1 MEDQNKTKI
10 QLIEELNQL
19 RDLLYEKVE
28 QPDRNSNL
36 NNHSLEVLRL
46 RAIIDN
52 SPEAIVL
59 LEKSGTIIDF
69 NSRVQNWLDYHPKEI
84 IGKNFNDLPF
94 LPLGSKTKIIKNLTL
109 RISGQS
115 VPPYEVTFTDR
126 SGKIKTGLISVSTI
140 KNEKNKTEQILVI
153 ISDISE
159 QKKVEKTLL
168 KQQAQLKTIFSATA
182 DLIILLD
189 DNLVY
194 QAVNPAYCQF
204 TNKKEKDVIG
214 KTHFDFFPE
223 EEAKIYE
230 QSDLVVLKSGQ
241 QQIEERK
248 AYGINGEDKWVQ
260 VVKAPIHSE
269 SGEITGVLTSIRDIT
284 KRKLTEIAIQESQER
299 YRSLADA
306 TFEAVFVSEKGICI
320 DVNQTASDMFGYK
333 CNELI
338 GCFGTKFIA
347 PKHRKTVE
355 NNMLTGYE
363 KPYESEALR
372 KDGSTFFCEIRGKMI
387 KHKGKDLRITVIRDI
402 DEQVKAK
409 NKLVE
414 SEMKFKT
421 LYSSSQDAIM
431 MLSPEDGFFAGNEA
445 SIKLFGCK
453 DEKEFIDQ
461 EPASLSPLNQPDN
474 SLSSEK
480 AKKMMALAL
489 KKGSHFFEWKHK
501 RMDGSEFYATVLLTK
516 MQFLSNKV
524 LQATVRDTTHQKQ
537 AEEELKNHRNHLE
550 ELVRQRTK
558 ELEEINIQLNIAKNK
573 AEKSDNLKS
582 AFLSNMSHEIRTPM
596 NAIIGFSELL
606 KDTNTN
612 DETKR
617 EYIDIITNKGNLLMN
632 IINDIIDISKI
643 EANEMEISNQS
654 INISQI
660 IDELLLTFQKTKRG
674 SDKPNVLL
682 KISKLISSDDL
693 IVLCDPFR
701 LKQILTNLI
710 DNALKFTHK
719 GSVEVNYSVIDVAG
733 KKEIMFEV
741 KDTGIGIAE
750 DKLDIIFN
758 RFRQINESHTREFGG
773 TGLGLSIS
781 KRLVELLGGNIGVR
795 STPGMGST
803 FFFTIPF
810 ITGEKVSRYNESIK
824 SGSSNNYNWE
834 NKTILIVEDDEI
846 SYHLLSRY
854 LRNTK
859 AKILH
864 VTNGKESVEICY
876 NNSNI
881 NLVLMDIQLP
891 GLNGYEATKLIKK
904 KRKNLPVIAQ
914 TAYALAGEKAKCIK
928 AGCSDYISKP
938 IDSKIL
944 LPILHEYLV

>member
-230 QSDLVVLKSGQ
+230 QSDLLVLKSGQ

-881 NLVLMDIQLP
+881 NLVLMVMRQ
-891 GLNGYEATKLIKK
+891 
-904 KRKNLPVIAQ
+904 RNL
-914 TAYALAGEKAKCIK
+914 
-928 AGCSDYISKP
+928 
-938 IDSKIL
+938 
-944 LPILHEYLV
+944 